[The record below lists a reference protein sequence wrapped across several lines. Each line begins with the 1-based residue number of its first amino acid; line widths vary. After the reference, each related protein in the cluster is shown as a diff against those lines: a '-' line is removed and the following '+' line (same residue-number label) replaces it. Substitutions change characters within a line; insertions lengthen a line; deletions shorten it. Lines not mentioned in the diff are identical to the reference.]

1 MKRKVTYLV
10 KYMDEMIKEI
20 LIHTKDMK
28 SQAQLLKNREYLIE
42 NVEKLEKKYDNIIK
56 DIQDD
61 IEKSREDSQEPSPRP
76 VGSPL
81 TITPNRDQ
89 QDQGP
94 KDPRNL
100 HRGGH

>member
-28 SQAQLLKNREYLIE
+28 SQAQLLKNRQYLIE

-56 DIQDD
+56 DIQED
-61 IEKSREDSQEPSPRP
+61 IEEESEDE
-76 VGSPL
+76 
-81 TITPNRDQ
+81 I
-89 QDQGP
+89 
-94 KDPRNL
+94 
-100 HRGGH
+100 